1 LEDTLGS
8 LTFLFYSGKGPIDRV
23 IRWRT
28 RSPYSH
34 VAVLVGADVLYEATV
49 VGWVRR
55 TGQEASD
62 HARAAAL
69 AIPTTPELDDLERA
83 VRWAE
88 ARVGPGYGYESDLAL
103 ALNLVVS
110 RPGVFVCSTGAA
122 EMGVRAC
129 VLDDVDE
136 RAETPGS
143 LAMALQAQSSRT
155 GP

>member
-1 LEDTLGS
+1 
-8 LTFLFYSGKGPIDRV
+8 
-23 IRWRT
+23 
-28 RSPYSH
+28 
-34 VAVLVGADVLYEATV
+34 VLVGSDLLYEATDA
-49 VGWVRR
+49 GWVRR

-83 VRWAE
+83 VKWAE
-88 ARVGPGYGYESDLAL
+88 ARVGPAYGYESDLAL
-103 ALNLVVS
+103 AFNLVVS

-143 LAMALQAQSSRT
+143 LAIALQAQTSRT